1 LRRRNMKRTVS
12 LIAFAG
18 LMATLLVGLSL
29 FHGLQPGIVLKVHAQ
44 ETEGHESCSNATLD
58 GTYGFYGT
66 GTTSVGPLAAVG
78 LVTFDGT
85 GGHSPAIQTIRK
97 NGVTVRDL
105 FADPPLDG
113 PYEVDPDCAGRFLNF
128 DGSVAGH
135 FVVVDGGKEIFN
147 ISLAP
152 GNSVIRVFKKINS
165 HPDHKE

>member
-1 LRRRNMKRTVS
+1 MKRTVS
-12 LIAFAG
+12 LIALAG

-29 FHGLQPGIVLKVHAQ
+29 FQGRQLGIVPKVHAQ
-44 ETEGHESCSNATLD
+44 ETDRHESCSNATLN
-58 GTYGFYGT
+58 GTYGFYRT

-78 LVTFDGT
+78 LGTFDGT
-85 GGHSPAIQTIRK
+85 GAHSPARQTIRR

-105 FADPPLDG
+105 FADPALDG

-147 ISLAP
+147 ISLTP
-152 GNSVIRVFKKINS
+152 GNSVIGVFKKI
-165 HPDHKE
+165 D

>member
-1 LRRRNMKRTVS
+1 MKRTVS
-12 LIAFAG
+12 LIALGG
-18 LMATLLVGLSL
+18 LVATLLGVSVFRGHRS
-29 FHGLQPGIVLKVHAQ
+29 GIVAQVHAQ
-44 ETEGHESCSNATLD
+44 ETDGHESCSNATLN

-78 LVTFDGT
+78 LITFDGT

-135 FVVVDGGKEIFN
+135 FVIVDRGKEIFN

-152 GNSVIRVFKKINS
+152 GNSVIRVFRKINS
-165 HPDHKE
+165 HRDHEE